1 MVQYIQQRL
10 SMEVESKR
18 ILIIEDDRFSAE
30 YLSMILQEAGYEV
43 IGIIASAEE
52 SIVQAKVLKPD
63 LILMDIILRDT
74 LTGCEAA
81 VQIKQNQKDCKIV
94 FLTAHAEAEMIDYAQ
109 QSQADAY
116 LLKPYRDDE
125 ILATLAVI
133 FSHDQNPQ
141 IKEIDSVK
149 LSYGFS
155 FNIKKRQLIK
165 DGKHIPLTETKL
177 KLVEYLAKNV
187 DTTIS
192 SEQICQIIWG
202 ETRSNNTLRSLIFR
216 IKQAVGVDL
225 ISNATG
231 AGYVIKSA

>member
-1 MVQYIQQRL
+1 MKSER
-10 SMEVESKR
+10 KR
-18 ILIIEDDRFSAE
+18 ILIVEDDIFSAE
-30 YLSMILQEAGYEV
+30 YLSMILEEAGYEV

-52 SIVQAKVLKPD
+52 SIVEAKALKPD
-63 LILMDIILRDT
+63 LILMDIILRDK

-94 FLTAHAEAEMIDYAQ
+94 FLTAHAEAEMIEYAQ
-109 QSQADAY
+109 QSQANSY
-116 LLKPYRDDE
+116 LLKPYRDEE

-133 FSHDQNPQ
+133 FSQDQEP
-141 IKEIDSVK
+141 EIREVEEVR

-155 FNIKKRQLIK
+155 FNFTKRQLIK

-187 DTTIS
+187 DTTVS
-192 SEQICQIIWG
+192 SEQICQVIWG

-216 IKQAVGVDL
+216 IKQAVGYEL